1 MIEVS
6 YFEAWAKW
14 LSGESLAGLKLG
26 WFEILWWGR
35 IGKLLGLLS
44 GLTIVAEI
52 IGARRLRTF
61 GISMR
66 TQTWAAG
73 ARARVSRT
81 FEWLG
86 WFWTASLARSLA
98 QYRQNDAEAA
108 ADRLLERDAS
118 ERARKFP
125 LDSWNA
131 VIAVVWAAYVAM
143 QGWLQQGL
151 VAAVVGGLLTLVLG
165 YMVLVPL
172 ALLTI
177 NLALMLALA
186 VGDTLVIRPIAWILE
201 RRRINTLIRIEAV
214 FMLLVGF
221 HFDLLAS

>member
-1 MIEVS
+1 
-6 YFEAWAKW
+6 
-14 LSGESLAGLKLG
+14 
-26 WFEILWWGR
+26 
-35 IGKLLGLLS
+35 
-44 GLTIVAEI
+44 
-52 IGARRLRTF
+52 
-61 GISMR
+61 MR

-86 WFWTASLARSLA
+86 WFWTSSLARSLA

-108 ADRLLERDAS
+108 ADRQLERDAS

-186 VGDTLVIRPIAWILE
+186 VGDTLFIRPVAWILE
-201 RRRINTLIRIEAV
+201 RRRINTLIRIGAV